1 MRRQMRRERESVAV
15 ALPWPGD
22 TPAQVREQIAQHG
35 LYALGIA
42 ARAGFLL
49 ALLYGTLA

>member
-1 MRRQMRRERESVAV
+1 MRRQMRREREPVAV

-22 TPAQVREQIAQHG
+22 TPAQVREQVARQG
-35 LYALGIA
+35 LYVLGIA